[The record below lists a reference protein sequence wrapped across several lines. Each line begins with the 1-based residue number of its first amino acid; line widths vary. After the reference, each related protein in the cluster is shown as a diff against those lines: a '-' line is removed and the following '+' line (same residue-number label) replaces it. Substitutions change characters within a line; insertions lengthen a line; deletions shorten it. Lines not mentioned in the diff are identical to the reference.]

1 MAELVTPQGT
11 VEKLNVT
18 VGALMY
24 VLTHNVIANIYKK

>member
-1 MAELVTPQGT
+1 MAELVTAQG
-11 VEKLNVT
+11 KLNVT